1 MKRIIP
7 FFLAL
12 ALVAGLGLP
21 VRAGAVE
28 YAALTVSDSYVNP
41 LYHGVITESDL
52 TPPRRH
58 TATYA
63 AENFTSSIEEA
74 GALLREGAA

>member
-12 ALVAGLGLP
+12 VMVIGLGLP

-28 YAALTVSDSYVNP
+28 YAALTV
-41 LYHGVITESDL
+41 
-52 TPPRRH
+52 
-58 TATYA
+58 
-63 AENFTSSIEEA
+63 
-74 GALLREGAA
+74 